1 MLLKKKDKI
10 NEKIVLRKLGI
21 FMKKSEIRYL
31 FFIGKKINFKKI
43 KILNIRFEILILFEV
58 KLGNIF

>member
-1 MLLKKKDKI
+1 MK
-10 NEKIVLRKLGI
+10 KIVLRKLGI